1 MFVHFTYEGMDY
13 NKVYYYLLKVKKEYV
28 MAAKQITGLY

>member
-13 NKVYYYLLKVKKEYV
+13 NKVYYYFLKVKEYV